1 MKIAG
6 EAGCKL
12 MYIQDVLR
20 PQYPIFCQSRRAPA
34 HTSLLS
40 RAFVVTEIGS
50 SLTLT
55 STVGYN
61 VVALNHNVTEKLP
74 AEITN
79 AIPSPLPFNPP
90 STLTLLRR
98 CTISLSDPAQNAR
111 LATLAA
117 AYDLLAL
124 RPLTEKS
131 LGQACHDLECD
142 IISIDL
148 SLRYPFYF
156 KHKMVAD
163 AVKRGIKFEICYAPG
178 ILALDD
184 GQARRN
190 LISNATGLI
199 RATRGRGLIISSE
212 ARKVLAV
219 RGPADVVNLACV
231 WGLGQERGTEAVGRE
246 SRSVVVQARLKRTG
260 YRGVVDI
267 LYGGEKP
274 AAAPVTEE
282 EDQKTK
288 SAKGKR
294 KAVVLRDEAEDAPN
308 TKAVSK
314 REQKRRAKKARQD
327 AAEAEQGDAP
337 IKTIDV
343 KGAQTMGSA

>member
-1 MKIAG
+1 MH
-6 EAGCKL
+6 
-12 MYIQDVLR
+12 IQDVLR
-20 PQYPIFCQSRRAPA
+20 PQCPIYCRSRRAPA
-34 HTSLLS
+34 HISLLG
-40 RAFVVTEIGS
+40 RVFVIIEIGS
-50 SLTLT
+50 SETLT

-61 VVALNHNVTEKLP
+61 IVALNHIITGKLP

-90 STLTLLRR
+90 SSLTLLRR

-148 SLRYPFYF
+148 SIRYPFYF
-156 KHKMVAD
+156 KHKMVSD

-178 ILALDD
+178 ILAVDG

-199 RATRGRGLIISSE
+199 RATRGHGLIISSE
-212 ARKVLAV
+212 ARKILAV
-219 RGPADVVNLACV
+219 RGPSDVVNLACV
-231 WGLGQERGTEAVGRE
+231 WGLGQERGMEAVGRE
-246 SRSVVVQARLKRTG
+246 SRNVVVQARLKRTG
-260 YRGVVDI
+260 YRGVVDV

-274 AAAPVTEE
+274 VAAPMTEE
-282 EDQKTK
+282 ENQKSK
-288 SAKGKR
+288 GAKGKR
-294 KAVVLRDEAEDAPN
+294 KAVVLRDEVDDAPDP
-308 TKAVSK
+308 KPISK

-327 AAEAEQGDAP
+327 AAEAEQGKATSD
-337 IKTIDV
+337 TID
-343 KGAQTMGSA
+343 AQGTQTTIST

>member
-90 STLTLLRR
+90 SALTLLRR

-178 ILALDD
+178 ILAVDD

-212 ARKVLAV
+212 ARKILAV

-274 AAAPVTEE
+274 VAAPVTEE

-294 KAVVLRDEAEDAPN
+294 KAVVLRDEVEDAAN
-308 TKAVSK
+308 TKPVSK
-314 REQKRRAKKARQD
+314 REQKRRAKKAKQD

-337 IKTIDV
+337 IKAIDAQ
-343 KGAQTMGSA
+343 GAQTTGSA

>member
-1 MKIAG
+1 
-6 EAGCKL
+6 

-20 PQYPIFCQSRRAPA
+20 PQYPIHCQSRRAPA
-34 HTSLLS
+34 HISLLS
-40 RAFVVTEIGS
+40 RAFVITEWGS

-61 VVALNHNVTEKLP
+61 VVALNHTITGKLP
-74 AEITN
+74 AEVAN

-90 STLTLLRR
+90 SSLTLLRR
-98 CTISLSDPAQNAR
+98 CTVSLSDPAQNAR

-124 RPLTEKS
+124 RPLNEKS

-148 SLRYPFYF
+148 SIRYPFYF

-178 ILALDD
+178 ILAVDG

-212 ARKVLAV
+212 ARNVLAV
-219 RGPADVVNLACV
+219 RGPADAVNLACV

-246 SRSVVVQARLKRTG
+246 SRSVVVQARMKRTG
-260 YRGVVDI
+260 YRGVVDV

-274 AAAPVTEE
+274 AAAPIAQ
-282 EDQKTK
+282 EDQKPK
-288 SAKGKR
+288 NSKGKR
-294 KAVVLRDEAEDAPN
+294 KAVVLHDDVDDAPDP
-308 TKAVSK
+308 KPVSK

-327 AAEAEQGDAP
+327 AAEAEQGEAPSKKIDA
-337 IKTIDV
+337 
-343 KGAQTMGSA
+343 Q

>member
-1 MKIAG
+1 MFYDLNIPYTASHA
-6 EAGCKL
+6 EL
-12 MYIQDVLR
+12 QRIL
-20 PQYPIFCQSRRAPA
+20 
-34 HTSLLS
+34 
-40 RAFVVTEIGS
+40 AFSAE
-50 SLTLT
+50 L
-55 STVGYN
+55 GYN
-61 VVALNHNVTEKLP
+61 VVALNHTITGKLP

-90 STLTLLRR
+90 SSLTLLRR
-98 CTISLSDPAQNAR
+98 CTIALSDPAQNAR

-148 SLRYPFYF
+148 SIRYPFYF

-178 ILALDD
+178 ILAADG

-212 ARKVLAV
+212 AGKALAV
-219 RGPADVVNLACV
+219 RGPSDLINLACV

-274 AAAPVTEE
+274 VAAPVTEE
-282 EDQKTK
+282 EDQKQK

-294 KAVVLRDEAEDAPN
+294 KAVVLRDEVDDSPDP
-308 TKAVSK
+308 KPISK
-314 REQKRRAKKARQD
+314 REQKRRAKKARKD
-327 AAEAEQGDAP
+327 AVEAEQTKAPAKSIDAQEM
-337 IKTIDV
+337 KT
-343 KGAQTMGSA
+343 TGST

>member
-1 MKIAG
+1 M
-6 EAGCKL
+6 
-12 MYIQDVLR
+12 
-20 PQYPIFCQSRRAPA
+20 
-34 HTSLLS
+34 
-40 RAFVVTEIGS
+40 
-50 SLTLT
+50 TLT

-61 VVALNHNVTEKLP
+61 VVALNHTITGKLP
-74 AEITN
+74 AEVTN
-79 AIPSPLPFNPP
+79 AIPSPLPFPPP
-90 STLTLLRR
+90 SSLTLLRR

-111 LATLAA
+111 LASLAA

-148 SLRYPFYF
+148 SIRYPFYF

-178 ILALDD
+178 ILAVD
-184 GQARRN
+184 GGQGRRN

-212 ARKVLAV
+212 ARKVLAL
-219 RGPADVVNLACV
+219 RGPSDVVNLACV

-260 YRGVVDI
+260 YRGVVDV

-274 AAAPVTEE
+274 VAAPMTTE

-288 SAKGKR
+288 GAKGKR
-294 KAVVLRDEAEDAPN
+294 KAVELRDEVDDAPDP
-308 TKAVSK
+308 KPVSK

-327 AAEAEQGDAP
+327 AAEAEQGKAP
-337 IKTIDV
+337 ARTID
-343 KGAQTMGSA
+343 AQGPQTRGSA